1 MIASAHVWFWQS
13 PSWRWAEFWALV
25 IVLLPSLLALVAK
38 HAFGQRHA
46 SVLLGL
52 VNGRDGRWS
61 TSKTSMLLWTY
72 SIWFALLTILFH
84 TKGAGLERLVF
95 HAQYL
100 VLLGIPAAAAV
111 IAKGL
116 TQQKVETGR
125 IVSKPEQAPETNLL
139 AGVGQLVSDDSGQ
152 PDLLDFQYFGFN
164 LILLAYFFTR
174 FLGHA
179 TGLPLLPDALVGLSG
194 VSGASYVAKKGLEQD
209 APPTVRAVIP
219 EAAAPGETVSIR
231 GLNLAS
237 AEGQNVAVLV
247 GKLAAT
253 VRSVTVGDYD
263 TEIEAVIPLQAAE
276 GGAALTV
283 VSALGLKSSP
293 HPFSVLPPAATD
305 AALALKRIG

>member
-1 MIASAHVWFWQS
+1 MIASAHVWFWQT
-13 PSWRWAEFWALV
+13 PSWHWAEFWALV
-25 IVLLPSLLALVAK
+25 IVLLPSLLALLAK
-38 HAFGQRHA
+38 YVFGRRGA
-46 SVLLGL
+46 SLLLGL

-72 SIWFALLTILFH
+72 SIWFAFLTILLH
-84 TKGAGLERLVF
+84 TEGAGLERLVF
-95 HAQYL
+95 HSQYL
-100 VLLGIPAAAAV
+100 VLLGVPAAAAV

-125 IVSKPEQAPETNLL
+125 IVSKPEQAPETNPL
-139 AGVGQLVSDDSGQ
+139 AGIGQLVSDDSGQ

-179 TGLPLLPDALVGLSG
+179 TGLPLLPDSLVGLSG

-209 APPTVRAVIP
+209 SPPSVRAVVP
-219 EAAAPGETVSIR
+219 EAASPGETVSIR
-231 GLNLAS
+231 GVNLAS
-237 AEGQNVAVLV
+237 PENQNVAVLV

-263 TEIEAVIPLQAAE
+263 TEIEAVVPMQAAE
-276 GGAALTV
+276 GGAALTL
-283 VSALGLKSSP
+283 VSALGVKSSP
-293 HPFSVLPPAATD
+293 HPFTVLPPAPADET
-305 AALALKRIG
+305 LALKQIG